1 MPVRSRWVLTIV
13 LSCGVFF
20 AAPLLGGTLPDARGD
35 FLLWQLRVPRVLMGT
50 LVGGTLS
57 LAGAVFQLV
66 LENPL
71 ASPDTVGT
79 TAGATLGALAVL
91 VLGAATPLNGFPV
104 IAPAAFAGALAVSL
118 LVGAVASSRRARVN
132 DVLLAGVAAAL
143 GAAALGTGLEYLAGM
158 NAVFA
163 ASRWSLGH
171 LPQVGYRGVVL
182 VAPAAL
188 ASWAVLLGSW
198 RALRA
203 LGLGQ
208 ELAHSQGVDVPRL
221 RTLLLGTASLGVAAT
236 VAWCGPIAFVGL
248 VVPHLV
254 RLWLG
259 RTVRVLLVGSLLLGA
274 AFLVAC
280 DALARLALPG
290 RELPVGVLTA
300 ALGAPTLLWL
310 VLGQR
315 RG

>member
-1 MPVRSRWVLTIV
+1 MKSRWAWVILFSSAI
-13 LSCGVFF
+13 LL
-20 AAPLLGGTLPDARGD
+20 AAPLLGSSLEGPRGD
-35 FLLWQLRVPRVLMGT
+35 FLLWQLRVPRVLMGA

-71 ASPDTVGT
+71 ATPDTVGT
-79 TAGATLGALAVL
+79 TAGATLGALAAL
-91 VLGAATPLNGFPV
+91 VIGGFTPLSGFPLV
-104 IAPAAFAGALAVSL
+104 APAAFAGALGVSL
-118 LVGAVASSRRARVN
+118 LVGAVASSGRARVN

-143 GAAALGTGLEYLAGM
+143 GASALATGLEYLAGM
-158 NAVFA
+158 NAIFA

-182 VAPAAL
+182 VAPAAVGSWVGLL
-188 ASWAVLLGSW
+188 ASW

-203 LGLGQ
+203 LTLGQ

-221 RTLLLGTASLGVAAT
+221 RTWLLGTASLAVAAC

-254 RLWLG
+254 RLVLG
-259 RTVRVLLVGSLLLGA
+259 RTVRVLLSGSLVLGA

-280 DALARLALPG
+280 DTLARLALPG

-310 VLGQR
+310 VLTQR

>member
-1 MPVRSRWVLTIV
+1 MRARWALAILLSSAVLI
-13 LSCGVFF
+13 
-20 AAPLLGGTLPDARGD
+20 AAPLLGSSLGGPRGD
-35 FLLWQLRVPRVLMGT
+35 FLLWQLRVPRVLMGV

-57 LAGAVFQLV
+57 LSGAVFQLV

-71 ASPDTVGT
+71 ATPDTVGT
-79 TAGATLGALAVL
+79 TAGATLGALVAL
-91 VLGAATPLNGFPV
+91 VLGGFTPLSGFPV

-118 LVGAVASSRRARVN
+118 LVGAVASSGRARIN

-143 GAAALGTGLEYLAGM
+143 GASALATGLEYWAGM

-171 LPQVGYRGVVL
+171 LPQMGYRGVVL

-188 ASWAVLLGSW
+188 ASWAVLLASW

-203 LGLGQ
+203 LTLGQ

-221 RTLLLGTASLGVAAT
+221 RTWLLGTASLAVAAC

-254 RLWLG
+254 RLSLG
-259 RTVRVLLVGSLLLGA
+259 RTVRVLLLGSLLMGA
-274 AFLVAC
+274 SFLVAC
-280 DALARLALPG
+280 DTLARLALPG

-315 RG
+315 RA